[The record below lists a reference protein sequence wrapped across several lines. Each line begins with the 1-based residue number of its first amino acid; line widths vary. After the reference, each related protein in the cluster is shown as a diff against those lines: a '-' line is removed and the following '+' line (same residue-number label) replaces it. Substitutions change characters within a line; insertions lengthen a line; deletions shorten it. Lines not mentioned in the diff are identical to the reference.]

1 MAEAGAPYER
11 EMREAERGILIRF
24 LRGAGYVTAQ
34 AAAAAGISERRF
46 YYRLA
51 LCGVRPSELR
61 RSDARRVTAETGSA

>member
-1 MAEAGAPYER
+1 
-11 EMREAERGILIRF
+11 LIRF